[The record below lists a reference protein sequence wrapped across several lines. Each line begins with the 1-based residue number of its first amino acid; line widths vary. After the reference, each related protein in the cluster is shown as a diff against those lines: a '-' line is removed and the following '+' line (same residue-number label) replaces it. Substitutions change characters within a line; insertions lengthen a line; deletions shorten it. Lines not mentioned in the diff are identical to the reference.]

1 MRQILPVCALLL
13 AGAVSACASVDNG
26 LLSLVPA
33 NAQLIVGIDVQ
44 KTRDS
49 QFGQYMLSKSQAG
62 DAHFQEFID
71 RTGFDPRRDLQNLMI
86 VSMGNNS
93 GTKGPGSFAV
103 LARGVFDP
111 SKILA
116 VASAKDGVTETYN
129 GVSMTVYEKKK
140 DAVAVAFPQVGV
152 AVMADLTTM
161 QQILMNLSTP
171 TSFSPD
177 LTARINA
184 IGGANDAWFVS
195 TTGPSGWKHVIPDA
209 GAGPMQGQAQ
219 ALNAIRSASG
229 GMKSGAT
236 VDISFDATAR
246 SAEDATSL
254 ADVFRF
260 MASAVQ
266 MQRQQNAQ
274 AAVVAAAMDNMILTT
289 SGSNVHIAFSIP
301 EKSLEQL
308 AESKPARH

>member
-1 MRQILPVCALLL
+1 MRQILPVCAVLL

-26 LLSLVPA
+26 LLSLAPA

-44 KTRDS
+44 KTRNS
-49 QFGQYMLSKSQAG
+49 QFGQYMLSKSQTG
-62 DAHFQEFID
+62 DNHFQEFID
-71 RTGFDPRRDLQNLMI
+71 KTGFDPRRDLQNLMI
-86 VSMGNNS
+86 VSMGNTGGAK
-93 GTKGPGSFAV
+93 GTGSFAI
-103 LARGVFDP
+103 LARGVFDQ

-116 VASAKDGVTETYN
+116 MASAKDGVTETYN
-129 GVSMTVYEKKK
+129 GVSMTVYQKKK

-152 AVMADLTTM
+152 AVMADLATM
-161 QQILMNLSTP
+161 QQIVMNLSTP

-184 IGGANDAWFVS
+184 VGVNDAWFVS
-195 TTGPSGWKHVIPDA
+195 TTGPSGWKHAIPDA
-209 GAGPMQGQAQ
+209 GTGPMQGQAQ

-289 SGSNVHIAFSIP
+289 SGSTVHIAFSIP

-308 AESKPARH
+308 AESSPARH